1 MAIKR
6 VNELDFY
13 SLGAKE
19 LAQKLGLSINKTV
32 AVVDYLKLRDNPDCY
47 KEIKI
52 TKASSFKRYSPKA
65 IEQIKACLEKTSVD
79 EIWKA
84 RKRTAA

>member
-47 KEIKI
+47 KEIEI

-65 IEQIKACLEKTSVD
+65 IELIKACLEKTNVD

-84 RKRTAA
+84 RKRTA